1 MSEAIVRIAA
11 RGEGVTAEGRHV
23 RGAVTGDHVSGD
35 GAIVPGPHH
44 VAPPCRHFPQCGGCQ
59 LQQADSAALEQF
71 VRERAAMAAGGQG
84 IAVGEV
90 CSAEL
95 SPPRT
100 RRRATLHAM
109 RAGGGILIG
118 FREEKSHRLIDLAE
132 CHVLDPALFAMVE
145 PLRGLLAGF
154 PGKLAVDITLTLADQ
169 GVDCLIKGLRV
180 EGLKQEE
187 ALLDFAGEHGVARLA
202 IDDGLGPENRW
213 EPEPVT
219 ITLGGVPVALPHGAF
234 LQATPQ
240 GEAALVG
247 AVVEWAQGSKVIAD
261 LFAGLG
267 TFAFPLAAS
276 AKVLAVEAAR
286 DAHLACKASASVSKR
301 AVHALHRD
309 LYRNPLRAEEMAGCD
324 MVVLDPPR
332 AGARAQV
339 EQLAQVPPTAKLA
352 RIAYVSCNPASWARD
367 CKALV
372 EAGWRCAE
380 LRPVGQFLWSTH
392 IELASLF
399 VRD

>member
-1 MSEAIVRIAA
+1 MSDAIVRIAA
-11 RGEGVTAEGRHV
+11 RGEGVTEDGRHV
-23 RGAVTGDHVSGD
+23 PGAVTGDRLAAD
-35 GAIVPGPHH
+35 GTLERGPHH

-59 LQQADSAALEQF
+59 LQHADEAALEQF
-71 VRERAAMAAGGQG
+71 VRERAVLAAEGQG
-84 IAVGEV
+84 IAIGRI
-90 CSAEL
+90 AEAQL

-109 RAGGGILIG
+109 RAGGRAIIG
-118 FREEKSHRLIDLAE
+118 FREEKSHRIVDMRE
-132 CHVLDPALFAMVE
+132 CHVLDPRLTALVD

-154 PGKLAVDITLTLADQ
+154 PGKLALDITLTLADQ
-169 GVDCLIKGLRV
+169 GVDCLLKGLKI
-180 EGLKQEE
+180 EGLRQEE
-187 ALLDFAGEHGVARLA
+187 ALRDFAAEQGLARLA

-219 ITLGGVPVALPHGAF
+219 ITLGGVPVSLPHGAF

-247 AVVEWAQGSKVIAD
+247 AVAEWAGEARVVAD

-267 TFAFPLAAS
+267 TFSFPLAPS

-286 DAHLACKASASVSKR
+286 DAHLACKAAAAASKVP
-301 AVHALHRD
+301 VHALHRD
-309 LYRNPLRAEEMAGCD
+309 LYRNPLRPEEIAGCEMA
-324 MVVLDPPR
+324 VLDPPR

-339 EQLAQVPPTAKLA
+339 EQLAQSRLA
-352 RIAYVSCNPASWARD
+352 RIAYISCNPISWARD
-367 CKALV
+367 ARLLV
-372 EAGWRCAE
+372 DAGWRCVE

>member
-1 MSEAIVRIAA
+1 MSAAIVRIAA
-11 RGEGVTAEGRHV
+11 RGEGVTADGQHV
-23 RGAVTGDHVSGD
+23 AGAVSGD
-35 GAIVPGPHH
+35 TVTDDGAIEPGPHH
-44 VAPPCRHFPQCGGCQ
+44 VEPPCRHFPQCGGCQ
-59 LQQADSAALEQF
+59 LQHADGAALEQF
-71 VRERAAMAAGGQG
+71 VRERAAMAAEGQR
-84 IAVGEV
+84 IAVAQV
-90 CSAEL
+90 QPAQL

-118 FREEKSHRLIDLAE
+118 FREEKSHRIVDLAE
-132 CHVLDPALFAMVE
+132 CHVLDPALFAMVD
-145 PLRGLLAGF
+145 PLRGLLARW
-154 PGKLAVDITLTLADQ
+154 PGKLAVDITLTLADH
-169 GVDCLIKGLRV
+169 GVDCLLKGLKV
-180 EGLKQEE
+180 DGLEQEE
-187 ALLDFAGEHGVARLA
+187 ALRDFAGEHGLARLA
-202 IDDGLGPENRW
+202 VDDGLGPENRW

-247 AVVEWAQGSKVIAD
+247 AVTEWAQGAKVVAD

-267 TFAFPLAAS
+267 TFSFPLARS
-276 AKVLAVEAAR
+276 AKVLGVEASR
-286 DAHLACKASASVSKR
+286 DAHLACKAAAGVSKR

-309 LYRNPLRAEEMAGCD
+309 LYRNPLRPEEMAGCD

-339 EQLAQVPPTAKLA
+339 EQLALSNVP

-372 EAGWRCAE
+372 EARYRCVE
-380 LRPVGQFLWSTH
+380 LRPVGQFVWSTH